1 MRPRFEDS
9 LGAARMEPTPTT
21 HHLPVRSGDFGSL
34 PEALDYAAGGRTGFN
49 FYSARGELTA
59 VLGYAELQARA
70 VEAARGLV
78 AAKLPPRSRMVL
90 VADTDPDFLI
100 LFMACQYAGLL
111 AVPVAL
117 PTTLGGHEA
126 YVAGLRRQLEGS
138 GAMAA
143 AAPAELLGLLRE
155 AAAGLDLPL
164 VGGPADFY
172 TLPAG
177 GADPR
182 PFGAGDPSY
191 LQYSSGST
199 RFPLGV
205 DIRQQA
211 LIANVRAM
219 VEFGVACEIGDR
231 GVSWLPLYHDMGLV
245 GFVLGPLLHQG
256 TVDLIPT
263 RDFARRPLVWLSLMS
278 RNRGTVSFSPSF
290 GYELAVQRAV
300 GEAAAALDLGAWR
313 IAGIGGDMIQAPVL
327 ERFAEIFAGAGF
339 RPSAFVPSYGMAEAT
354 LGVSFAPLGGG
365 FAVDHVD
372 RERLAAA
379 SEALPADPASPDA
392 RGFVRC
398 GRALPGHRV
407 EIRGEDGGALPERRL
422 GRVFFHGPS
431 VMAGYFGETEATARV
446 LGGDGWLDTGD
457 LGYMVDDE
465 VVITGRSKDLI
476 IVNGRNIWPQDVEWA
491 VEAMPGLRRGD
502 VAAFSLEDPGIGERL
517 VLLVQCREQDA
528 ERRATLLREIEGLV
542 RRTVAVEPRVVLI
555 PARGLPHTSS
565 GKLSRSRARAN
576 YLSGAYGEAAM
587 AAAG

>member
-1 MRPRFEDS
+1 
-9 LGAARMEPTPTT
+9 MEPTPTT
-21 HHLPVRSGDFGSL
+21 HDLPVRRGDFGSL

-49 FYSARGELTA
+49 FYSARGELA
-59 VLGYAELQARA
+59 HVLTYAELQARA
-70 VEAARGLV
+70 VAVGRGLV
-78 AAKLPPRSRMVL
+78 AAGLPPLSRVVL
-90 VADTDPDFLI
+90 LADTDPDFLI

-111 AVPVAL
+111 AVPVSL

-138 GAMAA
+138 GALAA

-155 AAAGLDLPL
+155 AADGLPL
-164 VGGPADFY
+164 RLVGAPADFY
-172 TLPAG
+172 ALPAG
-177 GADPR
+177 AADPR

-191 LQYSSGST
+191 LQFSSGST

-205 DIRQQA
+205 DIRQRA
-211 LIANVRAM
+211 MIANVRAM
-219 VEFGVACEIGDR
+219 VGAGVACEIGDR
-231 GVSWLPLYHDMGLV
+231 GISWLPLYHDMGLV

-256 TVDLIPT
+256 SVDLIPT
-263 RDFARRPLVWLSLMS
+263 RDFARRPLVWLSVMS
-278 RNRGTVSFSPSF
+278 RNRATVSFSPSF

-300 GEAAAALDLGAWR
+300 GEAAASLDLGCWR

-327 ERFAEIFAGAGF
+327 ERFAATFAPAGF
-339 RPSAFVPSYGMAEAT
+339 RASAFVPSYGMAEAT
-354 LGVSFAPLGGG
+354 LGVSFAPLGRGV
-365 FAVDHVD
+365 AVDHVD
-372 RERLAAA
+372 RDRLAEDNAA
-379 SEALPADPASPDA
+379 VPADPASPQA

-398 GRALPGHRV
+398 GQALPGHRV
-407 EIRGEDGGALPERRL
+407 EIRGEDGSVLPERRL

-431 VMAGYFGETEATARV
+431 VMAGYFGEPEATARV
-446 LGGDGWLDTGD
+446 LDAEGWLDTGD
-457 LGYMVDDE
+457 LGYLVEGE

-502 VAAFSLEDPGIGERL
+502 VAAFSLDDPAAGERL
-517 VLLVQCREQDA
+517 VLLVQCREQDP
-528 ERRATLLREIEGLV
+528 ERRAALVREVEGLV

-576 YLSGAYGEAAM
+576 YLSGVYGEAPL